1 MRGILTDVTVR
12 RNRAD
17 PRTST
22 PAFPHQL
29 PIDSPHP
36 LCYPLAG
43 FFLVSSVLLAWRRR
57 SGPIGL
63 IDHMNHRRT
72 RLQLPVLP
80 TAVFLAL
87 ATFIACLGL
96 GVAAPDTAWSGSK
109 HRAGPRKEPDL
120 KIIEVSIKPVPYS
133 PQHGELEFGV
143 TLDLPPEVESKAL
156 LEVTALISSPSRSSL
171 RFLSYR
177 NPIAPLLAATGRPR
191 IKAVPASTLA
201 QKGPSPRI
209 RIKLTWDG
217 KDHTKQ
223 EVSAGT
229 YHYELRAKVIAGGDN
244 TPRTLTVSWPKRGT
258 LLVK

>member
-1 MRGILTDVTVR
+1 
-12 RNRAD
+12 
-17 PRTST
+17 
-22 PAFPHQL
+22 
-29 PIDSPHP
+29 
-36 LCYPLAG
+36 
-43 FFLVSSVLLAWRRR
+43 
-57 SGPIGL
+57 
-63 IDHMNHRRT
+63 MNHRRT
-72 RLQLPVLP
+72 RLRLLVLP
-80 TAVFLAL
+80 IAAVLIPPL
-87 ATFIACLGL
+87 LIACSGLGL
-96 GVAAPDTAWSGSK
+96 FGPDPAWGASK
-109 HRAGPRKEPDL
+109 QRAGPRKEPEL

-133 PQHGELEFGV
+133 PQQGELEFGV
-143 TLDLPPEVESKAL
+143 TLDLPPEVESHAL

-177 NPIAPLLAATGRPR
+177 NPIAPLIAATGLPR
-191 IKAVPASTLA
+191 IKAVPASTLT

-258 LLVK
+258 LAVK

>member
-1 MRGILTDVTVR
+1 MRGILTDVPVG
-12 RNRAD
+12 RNRAE
-17 PRTST
+17 PRA
-22 PAFPHQL
+22 PAWPFPRPL
-29 PIDSPHP
+29 PIDSSAP
-36 LCYPLAG
+36 LCYPLAV
-43 FFLVSSVLLAWRRR
+43 FFHVRVVPLAWRRR

-72 RLQLPVLP
+72 RLRLLVLP
-80 TAVFLAL
+80 AAAVLIPSL
-87 ATFIACLGL
+87 LIACLGL
-96 GVAAPDTAWSGSK
+96 GLYGPDPAWGASK
-109 HRAGPRKEPDL
+109 QRAGPRKEPEL
-120 KIIEVSIKPVPYS
+120 KIIEVSIKPVPYA
-133 PQHGELEFGV
+133 PQQGDLEFGV
-143 TLDLPPEVESKAL
+143 TLDLPPEVELRAL

-191 IKAVPASTLA
+191 LKAVPASTLA
-201 QKGPSPRI
+201 EKGPSPRI

-258 LLVK
+258 LVVK